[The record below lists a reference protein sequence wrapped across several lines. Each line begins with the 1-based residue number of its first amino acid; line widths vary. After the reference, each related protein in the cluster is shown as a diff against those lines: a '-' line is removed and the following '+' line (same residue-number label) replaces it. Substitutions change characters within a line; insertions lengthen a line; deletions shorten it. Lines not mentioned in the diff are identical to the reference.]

1 MLHIL
6 NGDATAGVF
15 DDAGVPG
22 DRLIW
27 RDILVEGPL
36 GSAGTAEARAH
47 YLAARF
53 DIDPQ
58 VYAREFAAARR
69 ALESA
74 PDHDEIAL
82 WFEQDLFCAVNLCFL
97 LDWLARRPPSRLTL
111 VWPATPLSVLGA
123 DGLGSAYVVR
133 EAVGPAAQAAA
144 SAAWHAFASDDPRA
158 ILRADV
164 SALPFLDEALQR
176 QLHRFPSVL
185 NGLDEIEAEAL
196 AVLDEGPLDFHALF
210 ARVTQVPTLRHHGM
224 GDVQLAGDLAALA
237 SGDAPLVARDGT
249 HWRLTP
255 AGRETRA
262 GQRDRIATL
271 GIDRW
276 LGGVRLMGRGPVW
289 RWDHAHGALVVR

>member
-1 MLHIL
+1 VLHIL
-6 NGDATAGVF
+6 NGDETAGVF
-15 DDAGVPG
+15 DGAGVTG

-36 GSAGTAEARAH
+36 GPAGTAEARAH

-58 VYAREFAAARR
+58 VYAREFAEERR

-74 PDHDEIAL
+74 PDHDEIVL

-97 LDWLARRPPSRLTL
+97 LDWLGRRPPSRLTL
-111 VWPATPLSVLGA
+111 VWPAEPLSALGTGA
-123 DGLGSAYVVR
+123 LGRAYAAR
-133 EAVGPAAQAAA
+133 TDVGPAAQAAA
-144 SAAWHAFASDDPRA
+144 SAAWHALASDDPRA

-185 NGLDEIEAEAL
+185 NGLDEIEGEAL
-196 AVLDEGPLDFHALF
+196 AALDEGPLDFHALF
-210 ARVTQVPTLRHHGM
+210 ARVTHVPTLRRHGM

-249 HWRLTP
+249 LWHLTP

-262 GQRDRIATL
+262 GRRDRIVTL

-276 LGGVRLMGRGPVW
+276 LGGVRLLGRGPVW
-289 RWDHAHGALVVR
+289 RWDRAHATLGVR